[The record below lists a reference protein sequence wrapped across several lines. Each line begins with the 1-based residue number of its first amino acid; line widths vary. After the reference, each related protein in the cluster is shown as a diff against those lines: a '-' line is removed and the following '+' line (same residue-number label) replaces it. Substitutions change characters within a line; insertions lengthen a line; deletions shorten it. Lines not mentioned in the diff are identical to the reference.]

1 MGYFFL
7 QVSAY
12 FKKCYGTVLCNC
24 GVAVRSADSVF
35 VANFCITT
43 YKGQRKVNRYMKQRL
58 CDDQSLIIEKTST
71 SYTVSCC
78 LSSLLLKKVLTVVVN
93 NSNNI
98 NDQTNRDRRCRDRM
112 VVDLQ
117 LYVQSVPIIAN
128 IVSSNPAQARWTRY
142 DIM

>member
-7 QVSAY
+7 QVSVY
-12 FKKCYGTVLCNC
+12 FKRCYRTVLCNC

-35 VANFCITT
+35 VANFCTTT
-43 YKGQRKVNRYMKQRL
+43 YKGRRKVNRYMKQRL
-58 CDDQSLIIEKTST
+58 CDDQSLIIEKMST
-71 SYTVSCC
+71 SYTVSCY

-98 NDQTNRDRRCRDRM
+98 NDQTNRDRRGHDCM

-117 LYVQSVPIIAN
+117 LSMQSVPITAN
-128 IVSSNPAQARWTRY
+128 IVSSNPTHF
-142 DIM
+142 

>member
-1 MGYFFL
+1 M
-7 QVSAY
+7 
-12 FKKCYGTVLCNC
+12 
-24 GVAVRSADSVF
+24 RSADSVF
-35 VANFCITT
+35 VANFCTTT

-98 NDQTNRDRRCRDRM
+98 NDQTNRDHCGRDCM

-117 LYVQSVPIIAN
+117 LSMQSVPITAN
-128 IVSSNPAQARWTRY
+128 IVSSNPAQARCTPY
-142 DIM
+142 NIM

>member
-1 MGYFFL
+1 
-7 QVSAY
+7 
-12 FKKCYGTVLCNC
+12 
-24 GVAVRSADSVF
+24 VRSADSVF
-35 VANFCITT
+35 VANFCTTT
-43 YKGQRKVNRYMKQRL
+43 YEGRRKVNRYMKQRL

-93 NSNNI
+93 NFNNI
-98 NDQTNRDRRCRDRM
+98 NDTNRDRGGRDRM

-117 LYVQSVPIIAN
+117 LSMQSVHITAN
-128 IVSSNPAQARWTRY
+128 VVSSSSTQASCTRY

>member
-7 QVSAY
+7 QVSVY
-12 FKKCYGTVLCNC
+12 FKRCSSTVLCNC

-35 VANFCITT
+35 VANFCTTT
-43 YKGQRKVNRYMKQRL
+43 YKGRRKVNRYMKQRL

-98 NDQTNRDRRCRDRM
+98 NDQTNRDRRGCM

-117 LYVQSVPIIAN
+117 CLLPLTLWVRIPLKQGVLDTTLCDT
-128 IVSSNPAQARWTRY
+128 VCQ
-142 DIM
+142 